1 MKNSNAFLEF
11 VGDTPTTRLLD
22 FFITGREFDYTLTDL
37 ANKAGVSWTTLY
49 RIFPYF
55 LKNKIFI
62 EVRQVGRARL
72 YKLNTN
78 NVLVKK
84 IVDLHDSTLSAEM
97 KSAQKI
103 AIEAA

>member
-1 MKNSNAFLEF
+1 MKNENAFLEF
-11 VGDTPTTRLLD
+11 VGDTPATRVLD

-55 LKNKIFI
+55 LKNKVFI

-72 YKLNTN
+72 YKLNLN
-78 NVLVKK
+78 NLLVKK
-84 IVDLHDSTLSAEM
+84 LVDLHDSILLAEL
-97 KSAQKI
+97 KSAQQV
-103 AIEAA
+103 AIEI